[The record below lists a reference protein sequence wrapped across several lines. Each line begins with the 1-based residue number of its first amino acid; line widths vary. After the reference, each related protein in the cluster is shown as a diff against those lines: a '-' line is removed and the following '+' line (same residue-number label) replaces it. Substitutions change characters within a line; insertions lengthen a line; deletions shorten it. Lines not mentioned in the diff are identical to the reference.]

1 MRAIRHAAVAALTL
15 IAAAVLVFALA
26 VLPYRLAFQGGESY
40 SFFVGNTS
48 KNCRVVTCSAQNA
61 SLTRLTLG
69 EISGECA
76 TFSSLDI
83 PAFLDKVNGEIVF
96 TETLSDSVNYYCTAD
111 LPYSIFLYETQI
123 NLHVCVKEGSVTVA
137 SPIIFGGY

>member
-1 MRAIRHAAVAALTL
+1 MRALRHAAAAFLTL
-15 IAAAVLVFALA
+15 AAAVVLVFALA
-26 VLPYRLAFQGGESY
+26 VLPNRLAFKGGESY

-48 KNCRVVTCSAQNA
+48 KNCRVVTCSARNA

-69 EISGECA
+69 EISGESA

-83 PAFLDKVNGEIVF
+83 DSFLDGVKGEIVF

-111 LPYSIFLYETQI
+111 LPYSVFLYETRI
-123 NLHVCVKEGSVTVA
+123 NLHICVKEGSVTVA